1 MRAQMARPAL
11 IVSNV
16 DFLVELLV
24 DMLLSWP
31 IGLVK
36 RWRADRRMSR
46 GRFDCALKVISGGQR
61 GLSQRWRHVAAT
73 AAPGRLDIRG
83 HWWRLF
89 RAIPPVTVVDVRGP
103 VRPPSGQENWSLA
116 ASCRI
121 IEIQTPTATLGWAVP
136 GHYLPGALERLQARS
151 ADSPSNPTA

>member
-1 MRAQMARPAL
+1 
-11 IVSNV
+11 VN
-16 DFLVELLV
+16 FLAELLV
-24 DMLLSWP
+24 DVLLRRL

-36 RWRADRRMSR
+36 RRRADRRMSR
-46 GRFDCALKVISGGQR
+46 GRFDCALKVISGGHR

-89 RAIPPVTVVDVRGP
+89 RAIPPITVIDVRGP
-103 VRPPSGQENWSLA
+103 VRPPSARENWSLA
-116 ASCRI
+116 GSCRI

-151 ADSPSNPTA
+151 ADSAANLTA